1 LRIFPTFTE
10 RFREISDRWAT
21 HLDLHVMPGR
31 RWTVALID
39 FDCLDVAEM
48 TLVVVSTVAEID
60 ATEESNVTASLWAV
74 ANDNEFLVMAPSA
87 TNAFV
92 DEDLPAGTVDRFRQ
106 TKIVLLAETECV
118 RVRSPDQAPDVHVTL
133 SETAQDG
140 GHVRAWTVELFVRIA
155 APVREQH
162 QISRLRLVQ
171 HCEEAGEVRFAVR
184 QRDNEVSHGPRRP
197 VMAPIN
203 LRRRIVPFRSG

>member
-1 LRIFPTFTE
+1 
-10 RFREISDRWAT
+10 
-21 HLDLHVMPGR
+21 
-31 RWTVALID
+31 
-39 FDCLDVAEM
+39 M

-60 ATEESNVTASLWAV
+60 ATEKSNVTARLGAV
-74 ANDNEFLVMAPSA
+74 ANDNEFLVMAPAA

-92 DEDLPAGTVDRFRQ
+92 DEDLSAGTVDRFRQ
-106 TKIVLLAETECV
+106 TKIVLFAEADCV
-118 RVRSPDQAPDVHVTL
+118 RVRSPDQAPDVDATL

-171 HCEEAGEVRFAVR
+171 HCEQAGEVRSAVR
-184 QRDNEVSHGPRRP
+184 QRDNEVPNGPRRP
-197 VMAPIN
+197 VMAPIY
-203 LRRRIVPFRSG
+203 LRRRIVPFPSG